1 MAEARMPETRD
12 VWPRWLLGFAVALVL
27 FIGAVLALL
36 GVVYDAQPDWPA
48 PGIASRSNEASPA
61 LQRYPGTDLAAF
73 RKRMLAELGERGW
86 VDRSAGMARIPI
98 EDAMRIVA
106 EQGLPDW
113 GQPAAATDAAG
124 ECAMLLAAVPRSR
137 QAPRCRQPGGT
148 QQEPTK

>member
-1 MAEARMPETRD
+1 MAEARLPETRD
-12 VWPRWLLGFAVALVL
+12 VWPGWLLGFAVALVL
-27 FIGAVLALL
+27 FIGATLLLL
-36 GVVYDAQPDWPA
+36 GTVYEAQPDWPA
-48 PGIASRSNEASPA
+48 PGLASRSNDASPA
-61 LQRYPGTDLAAF
+61 LQRNPEADLATF
-73 RKRMLAELGERGW
+73 RKRKQAELGELGW

-124 ECAMLLAAVPRSR
+124 ECATLLAAVPRSR
-137 QAPRCRQPGGT
+137 QAQRCRQPGGA